1 MSSEASTRRAATRPE
16 VSRRVIPPLLIC
28 LVSFGTVVAQ
38 GMPPM
43 PVRYTEA
50 REHDVQ
56 KILTLP
62 GSVESPTVSLVA
74 SEVPGLV
81 AEAQMEEAK
90 ARLKLAELSLERA
103 RRLHGE
109 KILSQQ
115 ELDNAFY
122 EFNAW
127 QGRVDQL
134 DAEIQ
139 QTQHDLKRSVIRA
152 PFAGTIVS
160 KRTEVGEWLD
170 VGSPVVE
177 IVSLDV
183 LEVRVDVPERYFERL
198 SLNAS
203 AVVTFDSLPDYEV
216 KGRVSAIIP
225 RADPQARTFPVK
237 VRLENTEGRIG
248 VGMLAQV
255 SVPAGET
262 YRAVVIPKDAVIRQG
277 VSEVVY
283 RMNGDDSVE
292 VVTIV
297 TGAGVGSWI
306 AVNGPIEAG
315 HRVITRGNERLSP
328 GQTVQGEL
336 LEYALP

>member
-1 MSSEASTRRAATRPE
+1 
-16 VSRRVIPPLLIC
+16 
-28 LVSFGTVVAQ
+28 
-38 GMPPM
+38 
-43 PVRYTEA
+43 
-50 REHDVQ
+50 
-56 KILTLP
+56 
-62 GSVESPTVSLVA
+62 
-74 SEVPGLV
+74 
-81 AEAQMEEAK
+81 MEEAK